1 MANQKMTEISMSA
14 EKIKEAL
21 ASKVA
26 DKEYK
31 DLYEDIK
38 AHPENY
44 DKNTTGF
51 YVESYDQQKLF
62 LYPMRQTWRNCM
74 SITADRVCEEYCYEI
89 GRFYEEFHGR
99 YGKDS

>member
-21 ASKVA
+21 AGKVA

-38 AHPENY
+38 AHPEIMIRIQQ
-44 DKNTTGF
+44 DF
-51 YVESYDQQKLF
+51 MSSPMIRQKLF

-74 SITADRVCEEYCYEI
+74 RHYSR
-89 GRFYEEFHGR
+89 
-99 YGKDS
+99 